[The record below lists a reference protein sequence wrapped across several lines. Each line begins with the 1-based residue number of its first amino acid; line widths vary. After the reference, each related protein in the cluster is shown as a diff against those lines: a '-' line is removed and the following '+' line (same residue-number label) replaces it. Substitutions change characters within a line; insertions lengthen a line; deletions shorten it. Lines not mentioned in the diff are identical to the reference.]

1 MVVCQLLLHSNFC
14 LPAMVMKTDNNGNNE
29 YCSKTNIDDATI
41 LLYTHNAT
49 LKSTKGQHAPYTI
62 ALYSTTLIKC
72 VLFCFPLCA
81 YMCCRADASAA
92 SF

>member
-1 MVVCQLLLHSNFC
+1 MVVCQLLLHSGFC

-41 LLYTHNAT
+41 LYTHNAT
-49 LKSTKGQHAPYTI
+49 LKSTKGQHAPYI
-62 ALYSTTLIKC
+62 ALYHINKMC
-72 VLFCFPLCA
+72 VLFCFPSVCV
-81 YMCCRADASAA
+81 CWADASAA